1 MWFLLGYFLPI
12 SIWRFYCYIGMEHL
26 SYDGDVRS
34 GHCKGVITNMKKGF
48 ASLLTALVAVSASTL
63 INTTAA
69 SAQGATNV
77 SELTDVV
84 GNEWAYNALKELVNN
99 PCHVLVGYPDRTFR
113 GQKSATRFE
122 LAAALYK
129 YEQCITERLAQK
141 ADKAD
146 LEKFAALLDEFRG
159 ELNALKQRVTDLEAR
174 MKAVEDKNIEQ
185 DMRLAYAERQKGFL
199 YERVV
204 KGTFIDIRDI
214 GVGVG
219 RGARAIYE
227 YLF

>member
-1 MWFLLGYFLPI
+1 M
-12 SIWRFYCYIGMEHL
+12 S
-26 SYDGDVRS
+26 
-34 GHCKGVITNMKKGF
+34 KGIAAF
-48 ASLLTALVAVSASTL
+48 VSAVIAVGASISLTMSPV
-63 INTTAA
+63 
-69 SAQGATNV
+69 SAQGAAVGGGATNI

-146 LEKFAALLDEFRG
+146 LEKFAALLDEFRN
-159 ELNALKQRVTDLEAR
+159 ELNALKARVDSLEAR
-174 MKAVEDKNIEQ
+174 MKAVEEKNIEQ
-185 DMRLAYAERQKGFL
+185 DMRLAYGERAKGFIL
-199 YERVV
+199 ERVV
-204 KGTFIDIRDI
+204 KGTAIDVRDVA
-214 GVGVG
+214 VGVG

>member
-1 MWFLLGYFLPI
+1 
-12 SIWRFYCYIGMEHL
+12 
-26 SYDGDVRS
+26 
-34 GHCKGVITNMKKGF
+34 MKKGF
-48 ASLLTALVAVSASTL
+48 ATLLTALISVSASTL

-99 PCHVLVGYPDRTFR
+99 PCHVLVGYPDRTYR

-129 YEQCITERLAQK
+129 YEQCMAERLAQK

-146 LEKFAALLDEFRG
+146 LEKFAALLEEFRG
-159 ELNALKQRVTDLEAR
+159 ELNQLKARVDDLERR
-174 MKAVEDKNIEQ
+174 MKAVEEKNVEQ
-185 DMRLAYAERQKGFL
+185 DMRLAYAERQKGFI
-199 YERVV
+199 YERLV
-204 KGTFIDIRDI
+204 KGTVVDVRDVT
-214 GVGVG
+214 VGVG
-219 RGARAIYE
+219 RGLRGIYD

>member
-1 MWFLLGYFLPI
+1 MSRL
-12 SIWRFYCYIGMEHL
+12 RE
-26 SYDGDVRS
+26 
-34 GHCKGVITNMKKGF
+34 ITNMKRGF
-48 ASLLTALVAVSASTL
+48 ATLLTALVAVSASTF
-63 INTTAA
+63 INPIAVK
-69 SAQGATNV
+69 AQGATNV

-99 PCHVLVGYPDRTFR
+99 PCHVLVGYPDRTYR

-146 LEKFAALLDEFRG
+146 LEKFAALLEEFRG
-159 ELNALKQRVTDLEAR
+159 ELNQLKSRVDSLEAR
-174 MKAVEDKNIEQ
+174 MKAVEEKNIEQ

-199 YERVV
+199 YERLV
-204 KGTFIDIRDI
+204 KGTFIDARDI
-214 GVGVG
+214 TFGVTRGIRGV
-219 RGARAIYE
+219 YDF
-227 YLF
+227 LF

>member
-1 MWFLLGYFLPI
+1 
-12 SIWRFYCYIGMEHL
+12 
-26 SYDGDVRS
+26 
-34 GHCKGVITNMKKGF
+34 MKKGF
-48 ASLLTALVAVSASTL
+48 ATFLTALAAVGASTFVSVP
-63 INTTAA
+63 AA
-69 SAQGATNV
+69 HAQGANNV

-84 GNEWAYNALKELVNN
+84 GNEWAYNALKELVNH
-99 PCHVLVGYPDRTFR
+99 PCHILVGYPDRTFR

-129 YEQCITERLAQK
+129 YEQCIVERLNQK

-146 LEKFAALLDEFRG
+146 LEKFAALLEEFRG
-159 ELNALKQRVTDLEAR
+159 ELNALKARVTDLERR
-174 MKAVEDKNIEQ
+174 MKLVEDKNVEQ

-199 YERVV
+199 WERVV
-204 KGTFIDIRDI
+204 KGTFIDVRDV

>member
-1 MWFLLGYFLPI
+1 
-12 SIWRFYCYIGMEHL
+12 
-26 SYDGDVRS
+26 
-34 GHCKGVITNMKKGF
+34 MKKGF
-48 ASLLTALVAVSASTL
+48 STL
-63 INTTAA
+63 VSLVVAAGACSFITMSPA

-129 YEQCITERLAQK
+129 YEQCIVERLALK

-146 LEKFAALLDEFRG
+146 LEKFAALLEEFRG
-159 ELNALKQRVTDLEAR
+159 ELNALKARVDSLEKR
-174 MKAVEDKNIEQ
+174 MDAVEAKNAEQ
-185 DMRLAYAERQKGFL
+185 DMRLAYAERTKGFL
-199 YERVV
+199 WERVV
-204 KGTFIDIRDI
+204 KGTVIDVRDI

-219 RGARAIYE
+219 RGARAIYT

>member
-1 MWFLLGYFLPI
+1 M
-12 SIWRFYCYIGMEHL
+12 
-26 SYDGDVRS
+26 
-34 GHCKGVITNMKKGF
+34 TKGF
-48 ASLLTALVAVSASTL
+48 ATLLTGLVAVSASTL
-63 INTTAA
+63 INTSPV

-129 YEQCITERLAQK
+129 YEQCITERLATK

-159 ELNALKQRVTDLEAR
+159 ELNALKARVDSLEAR
-174 MKAVEDKNIEQ
+174 MKLVEDKNIEQ
-185 DMRLAYAERQKGFL
+185 DMRLAYAERQKGFI
-199 YERVV
+199 YERLV
-204 KGTFIDIRDI
+204 KGTFIDGRDI
-214 GVGVG
+214 VVGAY
-219 RGARAIYE
+219 RGIRGIYE

>member
-1 MWFLLGYFLPI
+1 
-12 SIWRFYCYIGMEHL
+12 MEHL
-26 SYDGDVRS
+26 GYDGDVRS

-99 PCHVLVGYPDRTFR
+99 QCHILVGYPDRTFR

-129 YEQCITERLAQK
+129 YEQCIAERLAGK

-146 LEKFAALLDEFRG
+146 LEKFASLLDEFRN
-159 ELNALKQRVTDLEAR
+159 ELNALKARVDSLEAR
-174 MKAVEDKNIEQ
+174 MKAVEEKNIEQ
-185 DMRLAYAERQKGFL
+185 DMRLAYAERQKGFI
-199 YERVV
+199 YERLV
-204 KGTFIDIRDI
+204 KGTFIDARDI
-214 GVGVG
+214 LVGVG
-219 RGARAIYE
+219 RGAR
-227 YLF
+227 

>member
-1 MWFLLGYFLPI
+1 MRKRIATFATTLLAAAATV
-12 SIWRFYCYIGMEHL
+12 SVSL
-26 SYDGDVRS
+26 SP
-34 GHCKGVITNMKKGF
+34 
-48 ASLLTALVAVSASTL
+48 AL
-63 INTTAA
+63 
-69 SAQGATNV
+69 AQGASVGAGGASNIN
-77 SELTDVV
+77 ELTDVV

-99 PCHVLVGYPDRTFR
+99 PCHVLVGYPDRTYR

-146 LEKFAALLDEFRG
+146 LEKFAALLEEFRG
-159 ELNALKQRVTDLEAR
+159 ELNRLKSRVDDLERR
-174 MKAVEDKNIEQ
+174 MKLVEEKNIEQ
-185 DMRLAYAERQKGFL
+185 DMRLAYAERQKGFWL
-199 YERVV
+199 ERVV
-204 KGTFIDIRDI
+204 KGTLIDVRDI

-219 RGARAIYE
+219 RGARAVYD

>member
-1 MWFLLGYFLPI
+1 
-12 SIWRFYCYIGMEHL
+12 
-26 SYDGDVRS
+26 
-34 GHCKGVITNMKKGF
+34 MKKGF
-48 ASLLTALVAVSASTL
+48 ATLLTAVVAVSASTL
-63 INTTAA
+63 INTSAA
-69 SAQGATNV
+69 NAQGASNV

-84 GNEWAYNALKELVNN
+84 GNEWAYNALKELVNS
-99 PCHVLVGYPDRTFR
+99 PCHILVGYPDRTFR

-146 LEKFAALLDEFRG
+146 LEKFAALLEEFRG
-159 ELNALKQRVTDLEAR
+159 ELNHLKARVDSLEAR
-174 MKAVEDKNIEQ
+174 MRAVEEKNIEQ
-185 DMRLAYAERQKGFL
+185 DMRLAYAERQKGFIW
-199 YERVV
+199 ERVV
-204 KGTFIDIRDI
+204 KGTAIDIRDV

-227 YLF
+227 FLF

>member
-1 MWFLLGYFLPI
+1 MRG
-12 SIWRFYCYIGMEHL
+12 SIYY
-26 SYDGDVRS
+26 
-34 GHCKGVITNMKKGF
+34 MKKGLV
-48 ASLLTALVAVSASTL
+48 LLTAAAAVSLSTL
-63 INTTAA
+63 IGTPAN
-69 SAQGATNV
+69 AQGANDV

-99 PCHVLVGYPDRTFR
+99 PCHILVGYPDRTFR

-129 YEQCITERLAQK
+129 YEQCIVERLNQK

-146 LEKFAALLDEFRG
+146 LEKFAALLEEFRG
-159 ELNALKQRVTDLEAR
+159 ELAKLKARVDDLERR
-174 MKAVEDKNIEQ
+174 MKLVEDKNLEQ
-185 DMRLAYAERQKGFL
+185 DMRLAYAERQKGFVW
-199 YERVV
+199 ERVV
-204 KGTFIDIRDI
+204 KGTFIDVRDI

-219 RGARAIYE
+219 RGARAVYE

>member
-1 MWFLLGYFLPI
+1 
-12 SIWRFYCYIGMEHL
+12 
-26 SYDGDVRS
+26 
-34 GHCKGVITNMKKGF
+34 MKKGF

-63 INTTAA
+63 INATEVN
-69 SAQGATNV
+69 AQGATNV

-99 PCHVLVGYPDRTFR
+99 QCHVLVGYPDRTFR

-129 YEQCITERLAQK
+129 YEQCITERLNQK

-146 LEKFAALLDEFRG
+146 LEKFAALLDEFRT
-159 ELNALKQRVTDLEAR
+159 ELNQLKARVDSLEAR

-185 DMRLAYAERQKGFL
+185 DMRLAYAERQKGFI
-199 YERVV
+199 YERLV
-204 KGTFIDIRDI
+204 KGTFIDARDI
-214 GVGVG
+214 LVGVG
-219 RGARAIYE
+219 RGARGIYE
-227 YLF
+227 FLF

>member
-1 MWFLLGYFLPI
+1 M
-12 SIWRFYCYIGMEHL
+12 S
-26 SYDGDVRS
+26 
-34 GHCKGVITNMKKGF
+34 KGIAAF
-48 ASLLTALVAVSASTL
+48 VSAVIAVGASISLTMSPV
-63 INTTAA
+63 
-69 SAQGATNV
+69 SAQGAAVGGGATNI

-99 PCHVLVGYPDRTFR
+99 PCHILVGYPDRTYR

-129 YEQCITERLAQK
+129 YEQCVAERLAQK

-159 ELNALKQRVTDLEAR
+159 ELNALKSRVDDLERR
-174 MKAVEDKNIEQ
+174 MKLVEEKNLEQ

-199 YERVV
+199 WERVV
-204 KGTFIDIRDI
+204 KGTVVDVRDVT
-214 GVGVG
+214 VGVG
-219 RGARAIYE
+219 RGLRGIYD